1 MARQITDMSQKLV
14 LASGSA
20 VRASLLYGAGL
31 AFEIAVSGVD
41 EAAIKAAYQEHKPDS
56 GTFDG
61 LALALAEVKAKAV
74 VANVDAAAL
83 VIGADQL
90 LVLDDKV
97 FDKPRDRAEAKHNLM
112 LFQGR
117 SHCLVGGV
125 VLVQGGQTI
134 WQHCETVTLKMRAL
148 SEAFIDAYLDAAG
161 DEVLKSVGA
170 YQLEGLG
177 AHLFEAIEGDYFSI
191 LGLPLL
197 PLMAAL
203 RAHGGLHH
211 V

>member
-20 VRASLLYGAGL
+20 VRASLLHGAGL
-31 AFEIAVSGVD
+31 AFEITVSGVD

-61 LALALAEVKAKAV
+61 LALALAEAKAQAV

-90 LVLDDKV
+90 LVLDGKV

-117 SHCLVGGV
+117 SHCLVGG
-125 VLVQGGQTI
+125 
-134 WQHCETVTLKMRAL
+134 WFWFRAGKP
-148 SEAFIDAYLDAAG
+148 FG
-161 DEVLKSVGA
+161 
-170 YQLEGLG
+170 
-177 AHLFEAIEGDYFSI
+177 SI
-191 LGLPLL
+191 VKL
-197 PLMAAL
+197 
-203 RAHGGLHH
+203 
-211 V
+211 